1 MERPKHRRF
10 VLLGFVLLA
19 GAVVLLFSRQWTS
32 APDPAPDLSPRQFD
46 ALQSEEAEP
55 TAIEAAQPAE
65 TPQPSASTSSAAA
78 AAGFRGRI
86 VDAVTRHPV
95 QEFDVTMIRVRRD
108 ADTQDVPITRSF
120 KSTTGRFSWAD
131 AAEGTWRAAVT
142 APGYQQFNVDDLQI
156 SAGKTIREIVMP
168 LLRGYAVRGRVF
180 ERSTGA
186 GVIDAVITF
195 RPVNGDEDHP
205 GRRRQAKSKDDGAF
219 VLDGIPGGDVA
230 LIVSAPEHA
239 QRAVRV
245 FVDEK
250 TPAQE
255 IEISTGGIIAGTV
268 TTAAGA
274 PVKGSI
280 LIRGPGI
287 NLFSETNE
295 EGGFSY
301 KHMRAGPYQISAN
314 TGAGTSSVE
323 FTLSEDEIKDTLIL
337 MLEAGHSIRGVIRGA
352 RAEQLKDVEIM
363 LRPDSRP
370 GSISAPVD
378 PQGAYV
384 LNGVPPGRAVITVF
398 ASPLQF
404 DKTVDMPVDRDMTVN
419 IDLPVGSR
427 LSGRITQGGKPVP
440 SRMVWMRP
448 VESKDGMLYSS
459 ASKEDG
465 QYEIEGLP
473 AGEYFLRANED
484 ISRRITIAGDAVL
497 NIDIPLVQ
505 LSARVVEDGAV
516 PIVGANVYV
525 RGSDRETARV
535 RGDKQTDDFGQ
546 FTLTGIEPGEIVLMV
561 YKSGYE
567 LHREKIAYSSPITNR
582 TITLRKSAGV
592 AVRVQSGS
600 SRFPRGFTLTQYVPG
615 NQYAMDLWM
624 PLDREG
630 VCHVPGELAGTTLN
644 IGRFSGEPI
653 VMEDWDGQPFEL
665 K

>member
-1 MERPKHRRF
+1 MERSKHRRYI
-10 VLLGFVLLA
+10 LPGFVLLA
-19 GAVVLLFSRQWTS
+19 GAVLLLLGRQWMS
-32 APDPAPDLSPRQFD
+32 APDPVS
-46 ALQSEEAEP
+46 
-55 TAIEAAQPAE
+55 EAARPA
-65 TPQPSASTSSAAA
+65 TPQAGEPQREQGELATVAATTSNAANTSAPSSAART
-78 AAGFRGRI
+78 GFRGRI
-86 VDAVTRHPV
+86 IDAVTRNPV
-95 QEFDVTMIRVRRD
+95 PEFDVTMIRLRRE
-108 ADTQDVPITRSF
+108 AYTQDEPLTRSF
-120 KSTTGRFSWAD
+120 KSATGRFIWAD
-131 AAEGTWRAAVT
+131 AAEGSWRAAVT

-156 SAGKTIREIVMP
+156 SAGKAPREIVMP
-168 LLRGYAVRGRVF
+168 LQRGYAVRGRVF

-186 GVIDAVITF
+186 GVVDAVITF
-195 RPVNGDEDHP
+195 RPASGEEDYS
-205 GRRRQAKSKDDGAF
+205 GRRRHAKSKDDGAF

-230 LIVSAPEHA
+230 LIVFAQEHA
-239 QRAVRV
+239 QRVVRV

-255 IEISTGGIIAGTV
+255 IEISTGGVVAGTV

-287 NLFSETNE
+287 NFFGETNPQ
-295 EGGFSY
+295 GGFSY
-301 KHMRAGPYQISAN
+301 QHMRAGPYQVSAN
-314 TGAGTSSVE
+314 TGAGASSVE
-323 FTLSEDEIKDTLIL
+323 FTLGEDEIKDTLVL
-337 MLEAGHSIRGVIRGA
+337 MLEAGHSIRGVIRGL
-352 RAEQLKDVEIM
+352 RAEQRSDVEIM

-384 LNGVPPGRAVITVF
+384 LNGVPPGRAVMTVF
-398 ASPLQF
+398 SASLQL
-404 DKTVDMPVDRDMTVN
+404 DKTVEMPIDRDMTVN
-419 IDLPVGSR
+419 IDFPVGSR
-427 LSGRITQGGKPVP
+427 LSGRITQGGKPAP
-440 SRMVWMRP
+440 SRIVWMRP
-448 VESKDGMLYSS
+448 VESKANMLYRA

-465 QYEIEGLP
+465 QYEIDGLP
-473 AGEYFLRANED
+473 PGEYFLRANED
-484 ISRRITIAGDAVL
+484 ISRSITIAGDAVL

-525 RGSDRETARV
+525 RGSDPETARV

-546 FTLTGIEPGEIVLMV
+546 FALTGIEPGEIVLMV

-567 LHREKIAYSSPITNR
+567 LHREKIVYSSPITNR
-582 TITLRKSAGV
+582 TITLRKSPGV
-592 AVRVQSGS
+592 EVRVQSGS

-630 VCHVPGELAGTTLN
+630 VCHVPGELAGTTFN
-644 IGRFSGEPI
+644 IGRYSGDPI
-653 VMEDWDGQPFEL
+653 VIEDWDGQSFEL

>member
-1 MERPKHRRF
+1 MERSKHRRYI
-10 VLLGFVLLA
+10 LPGLVLLA
-19 GAVVLLFSRQWTS
+19 GAVLLLLGRQWIA
-32 APDPAPDLSPRQFD
+32 APDPVSETARPQTTQAGAPQREQDELV
-46 ALQSEEAEP
+46 LV
-55 TAIEAAQPAE
+55 EAAAPISDTPA
-65 TPQPSASTSSAAA
+65 PSSAART
-78 AAGFRGRI
+78 GFRGRI
-86 VDAVTRHPV
+86 IDAVTRHPV
-95 QEFDVTMIRVRRD
+95 QEFDVAMIRVRRE
-108 ADTQDVPITRSF
+108 AYTQDAPITRSF
-120 KSTTGRFSWAD
+120 KSASGRFVWAD

-142 APGYQQFNVDDLQI
+142 APGYQQCNVDDLQI
-156 SAGKTIREIVMP
+156 SAGKATREIVMP
-168 LLRGYAVRGRVF
+168 LQRGYAVRGRVF
-180 ERSTGA
+180 ERNTGA
-186 GVIDAVITF
+186 GVVDAVITF
-195 RPVNGDEDHP
+195 RPVSGDEDYS
-205 GRRRQAKSKDDGAF
+205 GRRRHAKSKDDGAF

-230 LIVSAPEHA
+230 LIVSAQDHA
-239 QRAVRV
+239 QRVVRV

-250 TPAQE
+250 TSAQE
-255 IEISTGGIIAGTV
+255 IEISTGGIIAGIV

-287 NLFSETNE
+287 NFFSETNE
-295 EGGFSY
+295 EGRFSY
-301 KHMRAGPYQISAN
+301 KHMRAGPYQVLAN
-314 TGAGTSSVE
+314 TGAGASSME
-323 FTLSEDEIKDTLIL
+323 FTLSEDEIKDTLVL

-352 RAEQLKDVEIM
+352 RAEQLKDVQIM
-363 LRPDSRP
+363 LRPDSKP

-419 IDLPVGSR
+419 IDLPAGSR

-440 SRMVWMRP
+440 SRVVWMRP
-448 VESKDGMLYSS
+448 VESKDDMLYTS

-465 QYEIEGLP
+465 QYEIDGLP

-505 LSARVVEDGAV
+505 LSARVVENGAV

-525 RGSDRETARV
+525 RGSEPENSRV

-546 FTLTGIEPGEIVLMV
+546 FALTGIEPGEIVLMV
-561 YKSGYE
+561 YKAGYE
-567 LHREKIAYSSPITNR
+567 LHREKIVYSSPITNR
-582 TITLRKSAGV
+582 TITLRKSVGV
-592 AVRVQSGS
+592 EVRVQAGS
-600 SRFPRGFTLTQYVPG
+600 RRFPRGFTLTQYVPG

-630 VCHVPGELAGTTLN
+630 ACHVPSELAGTTLN
-644 IGRFSGEPI
+644 IGRFSGDPI
-653 VMEDWDGQPFEL
+653 VIEDWNGQSFEL
-665 K
+665 Q